1 MSGNGNEYPVF
12 FDPTGRRK
20 YIVSA
25 TNWGLV
31 AVLGG
36 LLAFL
41 LLTIASSPNL
51 PSLDLTPEK
60 RPLQPDFH
68 LLAEFVEEPQLDP
81 RHERRPSAEAAARAV
96 RYGYLV
102 NWDDNSFVS
111 LKRNAGEL
119 DVAIVEWLHLASA
132 DGTVVADDPVA
143 EAMVTSWVRKEAP
156 GLKLMPLIN
165 NYSPTGQRWMIEE
178 TRTLLQ
184 QEHTRSAFAR
194 SLASYVRAG
203 GHAGLVL
210 DLEQIHRDDRDHLTA
225 LVEKLGPL
233 LAEQGRKLLVAV
245 RPDDDA
251 YDLGALARH
260 ADGIIAMLYDEH
272 QEDGP
277 PGPLAGQGWFEV
289 MLERMTREVGADKLV
304 VSIGSYG
311 YDWGSGKVTR
321 EISFQEAL
329 ELLGESGSKLSFEPG
344 VLNPGFGFIDEDGVT
359 HREVWYL
366 DAATAFNQISDA
378 LAARAAGIALWRLG
392 TEDPAI
398 WSILGRGRMPNAAT
412 LGEISELKAGYDVH
426 YRGAGEALTV
436 TGERKDGRRR
446 LVLDESQHLVVE
458 QHIEQFPTG
467 TTIMRWGGGAEKVI
481 ALTFDDGP
489 DPVYTPR
496 ILDIL
501 AAKGVK
507 ATFFVVGS
515 AAAQHSALLKRIYAE
530 GHDIGNH
537 TFTHVNSAEVSQ
549 EQLRLEINAAQR
561 LIEATIGART
571 HLFRPPYAKD
581 IEPQTVDAAASITL
595 ASELGYITLA
605 MDIDPKDW
613 MRALPRQIVDSV
625 LADVAR
631 GRGKVVLLHDAGGSR
646 TPTVEAL
653 PIIIDRLREQGY
665 SFVTAHEL
673 LKLDR
678 NAVMPTVKPD
688 EQLVVAVNSVG
699 FTLFDGIATAM
710 VLLFYFGI
718 LLGTLRLM
726 AVTVLGLVHNR
737 KSRRTLK
744 VERLPVR
751 MQRLPTLAV
760 LIPAYNEEAVIAK
773 SITAMLLSPLR
784 NFEIIVIDDGSS
796 DDTAGVVRRQ
806 FSDTSR
812 VKVFKKPNGGKAAAL
827 NFGLTKTDA
836 EIIVALDAD
845 TIFLPDALGHLL
857 AHFADPK
864 VGAVAGAT
872 KVGNT
877 INMITCFQALEYVT
891 SQNLDRRALELA
903 NSITVV
909 PGAIG
914 AWRRKAVLEAG
925 GYSSDTLAEDAD
937 LTIRLERNGWK
948 VVYEPDAIARTEAP
962 ETIRS
967 FLKQRFRW
975 MFGTLQAAYKHRAAF
990 LSYRNGTGVG
1000 LFGLPN
1006 ILLFQFIFTLVSPII
1021 DIVLLWNIIAG
1032 IRAYEMNPAAGVPD
1046 ALVSVATY
1054 WAAFQLLDLATSMVA
1069 VGIDRGKRVWHLLPL
1084 LLVQRFTYRQLLY
1097 VVAIKSALAALKG
1110 SMVGWGKLKRTNSV
1124 ELETPRQ

>member
-1 MSGNGNEYPVF
+1 M
-12 FDPTGRRK
+12 
-20 YIVSA
+20 
-25 TNWGLV
+25 
-31 AVLGG
+31 
-36 LLAFL
+36 AFL
-41 LLTIASSPNL
+41 LLTIVESPHL
-51 PSLDLTPEK
+51 PSLDLAVERK
-60 RPLQPDFH
+60 PLQPDSH
-68 LLAEFVEEPQLDP
+68 LLAEFVQEPRLDP
-81 RHERRPSAEAAARAV
+81 EHARRPTAEAATRAV

-111 LKRNAGEL
+111 LKQNAGAL
-119 DVAIVEWLHLASA
+119 DVAIVEWLHLAA
-132 DGTVVADDPVA
+132 DDGTVVADDPTT
-143 EAMVTSWVRKEAP
+143 EAKVRSWVKEQAP
-156 GLKLMPLIN
+156 HLKLMPLIN
-165 NYSPTGQRWMIEE
+165 NFDPSGQRWMIEE
-178 TRTLLQ
+178 TRAMLG

-194 SLASYVRAG
+194 SLVSHTRAG
-203 GHAGLVL
+203 GYAGLVL
-210 DLEQIHRDDRDHLTA
+210 DLEQIHPDDRDHLTA

-272 QEDGP
+272 QENGA
-277 PGPLAGQGWFEV
+277 PGPLAGQGWFET
-289 MLERMTREVGADKLV
+289 MLDRMTREVGADKLV

-311 YDWGSGKVTR
+311 YDWGSAKATR

-329 ELLGESGSKLSFEPG
+329 ELLDESDSTLSFEAG
-344 VLNPGFGFIDEDGVT
+344 VLNPGFGFIDEDGAT

-366 DAATAFNQISDA
+366 DAVTAYNQISGV

-398 WSILGRGRMPNAAT
+398 WSIFGRGGLPDVTT
-412 LGEISELKAGYDVH
+412 LGEISGLKAGYDVR
-426 YRGAGEALTV
+426 YRGEGEALTV
-436 TGERKDGRRR
+436 TGERRDGKRK
-446 LVLDESQHLVVE
+446 LVFDETQHLVID
-458 QHIEQFPTG
+458 QRIEQFPNG
-467 TTIMRWGGGAEKVI
+467 TTIMRWGGGTEKVI

-501 AAKGVK
+501 AEKGVK

-515 AAAQHSALLKRIYAE
+515 AAAQHSTLLQRFYAE

-537 TFTHVNSAEVSQ
+537 TFTHVNSAEVSR
-549 EQLRLEINAAQR
+549 EQLRLEINATQR

-571 HLFRPPYAKD
+571 RLYRPPYEQD
-581 IEPQTVDAAASITL
+581 IEPQTVDAAWSITL
-595 ASELGYITLA
+595 ASELGYITLGS
-605 MDIDPKDW
+605 DVDPKDF
-613 MRALPRQIVDSV
+613 MRLLPRQIVDSV
-625 LADVAR
+625 LAEVGQGLR
-631 GRGKVVLLHDAGGSR
+631 RVVLLHDAGGSR

-665 SFVTAHEL
+665 RFVTAHEL
-673 LKLDR
+673 LKLER
-678 NAVMPTVKPD
+678 NAIMPTVEPD

-699 FTLFDGIATAM
+699 FTLFDGIASAT

-718 LLGTLRLM
+718 LLGTLRLV
-726 AVTVLGLVHNR
+726 AVTVLGLVHSR
-737 KSRRTLK
+737 KSRRTLR
-744 VERLPVR
+744 VERLPDR
-751 MQRLPTLAV
+751 MQRMPSLAV
-760 LIPAYNEEAVIAK
+760 LIPAFNEEAVIAK
-773 SITAMLLSPLR
+773 SITAMLLSPLKK
-784 NFEIIVIDDGSS
+784 FEIIVIDDGSS
-796 DDTAGVVRRQ
+796 DDTAGAVRRQ

-812 VKVFKKPNGGKAAAL
+812 VKVFKKPNGGKAEAL
-827 NFGLTKTDA
+827 NFGMAKTDA

-857 AHFADPK
+857 PHFADPK

-877 INMITCFQALEYVT
+877 INMITRFQALEYVT

-914 AWRRKAVLEAG
+914 AWRRRAVLEAG
-925 GYSSDTLAEDAD
+925 GYSTDTLAEDAD

-948 VVYEPDAIARTEAP
+948 VVYEPEAIARTEAP

-1006 ILLFQFIFTLVSPII
+1006 ILVFQFVFTLISPII
-1021 DIVLLWNIIAG
+1021 DIVLLWSIVAG
-1032 IRAYEMNPAAGVPD
+1032 IRAYEMNPTAGVPES
-1046 ALVSVATY
+1046 LVSVATY
-1054 WAAFQLLDLATSMVA
+1054 WAAFQVVDLVTSAVA
-1069 VGIDRGKRVWHLLPL
+1069 VGIDRGRRVWHLLPL
-1084 LLVQRFTYRQLLY
+1084 LVVQRFTYRQLLY
-1097 VVAIKSALAALKG
+1097 FVAIKSALAALKG

-1124 ELETPRQ
+1124 EIEQPRQ

>member
-1 MSGNGNEYPVF
+1 MF
-12 FDPTGRRK
+12 FAGLIAFVAHA
-20 YIVSA
+20 IV
-25 TNWGLV
+25 
-31 AVLGG
+31 
-36 LLAFL
+36 
-41 LLTIASSPNL
+41 ASPGL
-51 PSLDLTPEK
+51 PSLELGVSK
-60 RPLQPDFH
+60 RHLLPDPQ
-68 LLAEFVEEPQLDP
+68 LLAEFVEEPRLDP
-81 RHERRPSAEAAARAV
+81 GHARRPTAEAAARAV

-119 DVAIVEWLHLASA
+119 DVAIVEWLHLAAA
-132 DGTVVADDPVA
+132 DGTVVPDDPIA
-143 EAMVTSWVRKEAP
+143 EAMVRSWVKKEAP
-156 GLKLMPLIN
+156 TLKLMPLIN
-165 NYSPTGQRWMIEE
+165 NFDPAGQRWMLEE
-178 TRTLLQ
+178 TRQLLQ
-184 QEHTRSAFAR
+184 HEHTRSAFAR
-194 SLASYVRAG
+194 SLVSYARAG
-203 GHAGLVL
+203 GYAGLVL
-210 DLEQIHRDDRDHLTA
+210 DLEQIHPDDREHLTA
-225 LVEKLGPL
+225 LVEKLGAL

-245 RPDDDA
+245 RPDDDG
-251 YDLGALARH
+251 YDVAALARH

-272 QEDGP
+272 QEDGA
-277 PGPLAGQGWFEV
+277 PGPLAGQGWFEA
-289 MLERMTREVGADKLV
+289 MLDRLTREVDPDKLV

-311 YDWGSGKVTR
+311 YDWGSGKATR

-329 ELLGESGSKLSFEPG
+329 ELLSESGSQLSFEAG

-366 DAATAFNQISDA
+366 DAATMFNHMSSA
-378 LAARAAGIALWRLG
+378 LAAKAAGIALWRLG

-398 WSILGRGRMPNAAT
+398 WSILGRGRWPTAAS
-412 LGEISELKAGYDVH
+412 LAEICALKAGYDIH
-426 YRGAGEALTV
+426 YRGSGEALTV
-436 TGERKDGRRR
+436 TGERRDGRRKVR
-446 LVLDESQHLVVE
+446 FDESQHLLTE
-458 QHIEQFPTG
+458 QVIEELPNG
-467 TTIMRWGGGAEKVI
+467 TTIMRWGGGTQKVI

-496 ILDIL
+496 VLDIL
-501 AAKGVK
+501 AAKDVK
-507 ATFFVVGS
+507 ATFFIVG
-515 AAAQHSALLKRIYAE
+515 AAATQHSSILKRIYAE
-530 GHDIGNH
+530 GHDVGNH

-549 EQLRLEINAAQR
+549 EQLRLEINATQR

-581 IEPQTVDAAASITL
+581 IEPQTVDAASSITL

-605 MDIDPKDW
+605 MDVDPKDW
-613 MRALPRQIVDSV
+613 MRSLPRQIVDSV
-625 LADVAR
+625 LADIAR

-646 TPTVEAL
+646 TPTIEAL

-665 SFVTAHEL
+665 RFVTAHEL
-673 LKLDR
+673 LQLERDV
-678 NAVMPTVKPD
+678 VMPTVKPD

-699 FTLFDGIATAM
+699 FTVFDGVASAM

-718 LLGTLRLM
+718 LLGTLRLL
-726 AVTVLGLVHNR
+726 AVTVLGVVHCR
-737 KSRRTLK
+737 QSRRTLRDD
-744 VERLPVR
+744 RLPAR
-751 MQRLPTLAV
+751 MQYMPTLAV
-760 LIPAYNEEAVIAK
+760 LIPAYNEEAVITK

-784 NFEIIVIDDGSS
+784 KFEIIVIDDGSS
-796 DDTAGVVRRQ
+796 DDTAGVVRRE
-806 FSDTSR
+806 FASTSR

-836 EIIVALDAD
+836 EIVVALDAD
-845 TIFLPDALGHLL
+845 TVFLPDALGHLL
-857 AHFADPK
+857 PHFADPQ

-877 INMITCFQALEYVT
+877 INLITCFQALEYVT

-914 AWRRKAVLEAG
+914 AWRRSAVLEAG
-925 GYSSDTLAEDAD
+925 GYSTDTLAEDAD

-948 VVYEPDAIARTEAP
+948 VVYEPEAIARTEAP
-962 ETIRS
+962 ETVRS

-975 MFGTLQAAYKHRAAF
+975 MFGTLQAAYKHRGAF

-1006 ILLFQFIFTLVSPII
+1006 ILLFQFIFTLISPII
-1021 DIVLLWNIIAG
+1021 DLVLVWNIVAG
-1032 IRAYEMNPAAGVPD
+1032 IRAYEMNPAAGIPD
-1046 ALVSVATY
+1046 SLVSVATY

-1084 LLVQRFTYRQLLY
+1084 LLIQRFTYRQLLY

-1124 ELETPRQ
+1124 ELDSSQQ